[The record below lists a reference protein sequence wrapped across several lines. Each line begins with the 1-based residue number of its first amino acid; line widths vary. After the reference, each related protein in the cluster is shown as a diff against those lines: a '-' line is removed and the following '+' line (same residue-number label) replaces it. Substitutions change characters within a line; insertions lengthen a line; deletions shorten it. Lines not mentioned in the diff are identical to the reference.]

1 MKEKIYYLVNED
13 SNRKISTRRYS
24 RYSKTLS
31 DVSYYDIMNFF
42 HYYVESANCRQVAT
56 QIFTTEKELMQFL
69 FQDLKRD
76 TLSIEET
83 KHVISMLSSQDQQ
96 TRMLSYQL
104 FTRISFNYPK
114 LYSLISTPGC
124 LLAPLNFR
132 TVLLFGFKYDYIHK

>member
-1 MKEKIYYLVNED
+1 MKEKIYYLVND
-13 SNRKISTRRYS
+13 DPNRKINSKYS
-24 RYSKTLS
+24 RYTKTLS
-31 DVSYYDIMNFF
+31 NVSYCDIMNFF
-42 HYYVESANCRQVAT
+42 HYYVEPANCRQVAT

-83 KHVISMLSSQDQQ
+83 KHVISMLSSQDEQ

-114 LYSLISTPGC
+114 LYSLISAPGF
-124 LLAPLNFR
+124 LLVPLNFR
-132 TVLLFGFKYDYIHK
+132 TVLLFGYKYDYIYK